1 MAEITLS
8 ATQMAC
14 SWEIDDNIARASAV
28 CAAAADG
35 AQIILLQELFE
46 TPYFCVDQDSKFF
59 SLAKPREN
67 HPLIQHFT
75 NLAKELG
82 VVLPVSFL
90 SARSGVFNSL
100 VVADADGTVKGSHR
114 KSYPPKSGLR
124 REILFRTGEYG
135 VSSY

>member
-1 MAEITLS
+1 
-8 ATQMAC
+8 MAC
-14 SWEIDDNIARASAV
+14 SWDIDDNIARAEALV
-28 CAAAADG
+28 RAAAADG

-75 NLAKELG
+75 NLVKELG

-90 SARSGVFNSL
+90 SAL
-100 VVADADGTVKGSHR
+100 VRCFQFALGGR
-114 KSYPPKSGLR
+114 C
-124 REILFRTGEYG
+124 
-135 VSSY
+135 